1 MEEGEL
7 KIIVERIQDPDI
19 DIQNNALN
27 MLFDVTKSSHSKS
40 IDTINFQYLADN
52 LDVLEDVCKRLEGN
66 KKRWLCDIISA
77 ICVVD
82 DERKLL
88 GYRVE
93 GNIIDLKE
101 WGHLYVKKL
110 IGCIA
115 DVKNNKMDFPFA
127 KTRDVGRECIDF
139 LFKHNAEFEAID
151 FLVEVGGI
159 EAVLD
164 YVDTHNYNRIVLYL
178 EDMNSFVDLE
188 EVILKIYLKMGDHS
202 RYVVGLIRRQKSKEA
217 IEYVR
222 SIEDRDYRKQC
233 LYILARCNLY
243 YEASDPEEKYILSNG
258 YIKDVYREIGAELE
272 IDKPSKM
279 DAILKGFK
287 YDKDTRQLASI
298 GIANGFV
305 HMGYGRDPIFL
316 PQEGDSRVPL
326 DYEAIL
332 GCDVPDLI
340 SVFGSIGVIESW
352 NSEKVMETLQEH
364 IFADFSYR
372 KTGSLLGLALSGL
385 RNFEERPAILALL
398 SNNLQSSSSIHVIA
412 TLLGIEAMFSGT
424 QAEEV
429 RELLQPLMFSD
440 SSEVVFFTSF
450 TLGSVFCGSADEDL
464 TSLMLQTFVEKGKES
479 ETQFFRFLMLGLA
492 SLFYRRKD
500 VECGIMEIGGALS
513 KHESI
518 LIKGF
523 QYVGTGDSNVIE
535 SILTDSF
542 TGDTDALL
550 ESLGLLSCALV
561 SMGDETSSQM
571 VGRIVSSSLLLDSS
585 HLRSVLPLCYSILYP
600 SNPQVNVL
608 DMLEKSLNIGE
619 TNCIIST
626 IVSLGLIGAGTLNS
640 RITKIL
646 DQQYSYYYK
655 DSKVLPVLKIAQGL
669 VSLGKGLLS
678 ISPLYFD
685 KTTFMPKNTIGLF
698 STVFML
704 LDSSI
709 SPLVSSHA
717 YMFFLLCQACTQKYV
732 TCSEKINI
740 RVGHPINT
748 VGMVGEPKKLSS
760 VQTHTSPV
768 VLSEKIRAETD
779 ENVCSSYIEDVL
791 ILKKN

>member
-1 MEEGEL
+1 MEEDEL
-7 KIIVERIQDPDI
+7 KIIVERIRDPDA

-27 MLFDVTKSSHSKS
+27 MLFNITKSSHSKS

-52 LDVLEDVCKRLEGN
+52 LPMLEEVCKDLSED
-66 KKRWLCDIISA
+66 KRKWLCDIISA
-77 ICVVD
+77 ICVID
-82 DERKLL
+82 DEKKLL
-88 GYRVE
+88 EYRIE
-93 GNIIDLKE
+93 GNVIDLKE

-110 IGCIA
+110 TGCIA
-115 DVKNNKMDFPFA
+115 DVKNGKMDLPFER
-127 KTRDVGRECIDF
+127 TREVSRKCIDF

-151 FLVEVGGI
+151 FLLEIRGI
-159 EAVLD
+159 ESILE

-178 EDMNSFVDLE
+178 EDMNSFVELS
-188 EVILKIYLKMGDHS
+188 EVILGIYLKMNDHS
-202 RYVVGLIRRQKSKEA
+202 RYVVGLIKRQKTKEA
-217 IEYVR
+217 IEYVKK
-222 SIEDRDYRKQC
+222 IEDRDYKKQC

-243 YEASDPEEKYILSNG
+243 YEVSDPEEKYILSNS
-258 YIKDVYREIGAELE
+258 YIKEVYRSVGTELE

-279 DAILKGFK
+279 DGIFRGFK
-287 YDKDTRQLASI
+287 YDKDTKQLASVA
-298 GIANGFV
+298 IANGFV
-305 HMGYGRDPIFL
+305 HMGYGRDPIFV

-364 IFADFSYR
+364 IFSDSSHR

-398 SNNLQSSSSIHVIA
+398 SNNLQSNNSIHVIG

-424 QAEEV
+424 QSEEV

-440 SSEVVFFTSF
+440 CNEVVFFTAF

-464 TSLMLQTFVEKGKES
+464 TSLMLQTFLEKEKES

-500 VECGIMEIGGALS
+500 VECGIMEIGGSLG
-513 KHESI
+513 KHQNI

-523 QYVGTGDSNVIE
+523 QHAGSGDSNIIE

-608 DMLEKSLNIGE
+608 DILEKSLNIGE

-626 IVSLGLIGAGTLNS
+626 IVSLGFIGAGTLNS

-655 DSKVLPVLKIAQGL
+655 DLKVLPVLKIAQGL

-678 ISPLYFD
+678 ISPLCFD

-709 SPLVSSHA
+709 SPLITSHS
-717 YMFFLLCQACTQKYV
+717 YMFFLLCQACTPKYV

-760 VQTHTSPV
+760 VQMHTSPV
-768 VLSEKIRAETD
+768 VLSEKTRAETD

>member
-1 MEEGEL
+1 MEEDEL
-7 KIIVERIQDPDI
+7 KIIVERIRDSDV

-27 MLFDVTKSSHSKS
+27 MLFDITKSSHSKS

-52 LDVLEDVCKRLEGN
+52 LPVLEDICKEIVGDNR
-66 KKRWLCDIISA
+66 RRLCDIISA
-77 ICVVD
+77 ICVID
-82 DERKLL
+82 DEKKLL
-88 GYRVE
+88 EYRVE

-110 IGCIA
+110 TGCIA
-115 DVKNNKMDFPFA
+115 DTKVGKMDFPFERT
-127 KTRDVGRECIDF
+127 KDVGRKCIDF

-151 FLVEVGGI
+151 FLIEIGGVEV
-159 EAVLD
+159 VLD

-178 EDMNSFVDLE
+178 EDMASFVELSD
-188 EVILKIYLKMGDHS
+188 VILGVYLKMNDHS
-202 RYVVGLIRRQKSKEA
+202 RYVVGLIKRQRIGEA

-222 SIEDRDYRKQC
+222 GIEDKDYKEQC
-233 LYILARCNLY
+233 LYILARCDLY
-243 YEASDPEEKYILSNG
+243 YETSDPNERYILSNG
-258 YIKDVYREIGAELE
+258 YVKDVYRSVGAELE
-272 IDKPSKM
+272 IDKPSKI
-279 DAILKGFK
+279 DGILKGFK
-287 YDKDTRQLASI
+287 YDKDTKQLASI
-298 GIANGFV
+298 AIANGFV
-305 HMGYGRDPIFL
+305 HMGYGRDPMFL
-316 PQEGDSRVPL
+316 PQEGDPRVPL
-326 DYEAIL
+326 DYETIL

-364 IFADFSYR
+364 IFADISHR

-385 RNFEERPAILALL
+385 KNFEERPAILALL
-398 SNNLQSSSSIHVIA
+398 SSNLQSTNTIHVIA
-412 TLLGIEAMFSGT
+412 TLLGIESMFSGT
-424 QAEEV
+424 RSEEV
-429 RELLQPLMFSD
+429 RDLLQPLMFSD
-440 SSEVVFFTSF
+440 SNEVVFFTAF

-464 TSLMLQTFVEKGKES
+464 TSLMLQTFVEKEKES

-492 SLFYRRKD
+492 CLFYRRKD
-500 VECGIMEIGGALS
+500 VECGIMEIGGTLS

-518 LIKGF
+518 LIRGF
-523 QYVGTGDSNVIE
+523 QYVGTGDSNIIE

-561 SMGDETSSQM
+561 SIGDETSSQM
-571 VGRIVSSSLLLDSS
+571 VARIVSSSLLLDSS
-585 HLRSVLPLCYSILYP
+585 HLRSVLPLCYSLLYP

-608 DMLEKSLNIGE
+608 DILEKSLNIGE

-626 IVSLGLIGAGTLNS
+626 IISLGFIGAGTLNS
-640 RITKIL
+640 RINKIL

-655 DSKVLPVLKIAQGL
+655 DSKVLPMLKIAQGL

-678 ISPLYFD
+678 ISPLCFD
-685 KTTFMPKNTIGLF
+685 KTAFMPKNIIGLF

-709 SPLVSSHA
+709 SPLVSSHT

-732 TCSEKINI
+732 VCSEKINI

-760 VQTHTSPV
+760 VQIHTSPV
-768 VLSEKIRAETD
+768 VLNEKTRAETD
-779 ENVCSSYIEDVL
+779 ENVCTSYIEDVL
-791 ILKKN
+791 IVKKN